1 VKIVL
6 SLLAAGSLSAFGAAA
21 SLDAYVGKHPHEKVG
36 PTTFLTNPTVNAAIL
51 KAVPDADI
59 RNFIADRDMTTAPI
73 RRIDNRLLVSGWD
86 HRSGGD
92 VNWAVLISRDGT
104 KTAVC
109 YSTGVEPDV
118 RGADWYVDGAKV
130 FTLYAR
136 CPSKTE
142 DLKALGTF
150 PIGPIPG

>member
-1 VKIVL
+1 MIL
-6 SLLAAGSLSAFGAAA
+6 SLLAAGSLGVFGTGA

-36 PTTFLTNPTVNAAIL
+36 PTTFLTNPAVKAAIV

-59 RNFIADRDMTTAPI
+59 RNFIADLEMTTVPI
-73 RRIDNRLLVSGWD
+73 RRIDDRLLASGWD
-86 HRSGGD
+86 QRSGGD
-92 VNWAVLISRDGT
+92 VNWAVLMSLDGT

-136 CPSKTE
+136 CPSRTE
-142 DLKALGTF
+142 DLKGLGTF
-150 PIGPIPG
+150 PIGAIPG

>member
-1 VKIVL
+1 MIL
-6 SLLAAGSLSAFGAAA
+6 GLLVAGSLSTSGTVA

-36 PTTFLTNPTVNAAIL
+36 PTTFLTDPAVNAAIA

-73 RRIDNRLLVSGWD
+73 RRIDERLLASGWD

-92 VNWAVLISRDGT
+92 VNWAVLMSRDGK

-118 RGADWYVDGAKV
+118 KGADWYVDGAKAFV
-130 FTLYAR
+130 LYTR
-136 CPSKTE
+136 CPSRTE
-142 DLKALGTF
+142 DLKGLGTF
-150 PIGPIPG
+150 PIGAIPG

>member
-1 VKIVL
+1 MKMIL
-6 SLLAAGSLSAFGAAA
+6 GLLAAGALGPFVTVAN
-21 SLDAYVGKHPHEKVG
+21 LDAYVGKHPHEKAD
-36 PTTFLTNPTVNAAIL
+36 PTTFLTNPVVNAAIA

-59 RNFIADRDMTTAPI
+59 RNFIADPDMTTVPI
-73 RRIDNRLLVSGWD
+73 RRIDDRLLASGWD

-92 VNWAVLISRDGT
+92 VNWAVLMSLDGK

-109 YSTGVEPDV
+109 NSTGVEPNV
-118 RGADWYVDGAKV
+118 RGADWYVDGVKV

-142 DLKALGTF
+142 DLQGLGTF

>member
-1 VKIVL
+1 MKIVL

-73 RRIDNRLLVSGWD
+73 RR
-86 HRSGGD
+86 
-92 VNWAVLISRDGT
+92 
-104 KTAVC
+104 
-109 YSTGVEPDV
+109 STIACSSPVGIT
-118 RGADWYVDGAKV
+118 GAAA
-130 FTLYAR
+130 T
-136 CPSKTE
+136 S
-142 DLKALGTF
+142 
-150 PIGPIPG
+150 IGPC

>member
-1 VKIVL
+1 MKMLL
-6 SLLAAGSLSAFGAAA
+6 SLLAAGSLGASGTVAK
-21 SLDAYVGKHPHEKVG
+21 LDAYVGKYPHEKVG
-36 PTTFLTNPTVNAAIL
+36 PTTFLTNPAVRAAIV

-73 RRIDNRLLVSGWD
+73 RKIDDRLLASGWD

-92 VNWAVLISRDGT
+92 VNWAVLMSRDGSR
-104 KTAVC
+104 TAVC
-109 YSTGVEPDV
+109 YSTGVEPNV

-136 CPSKTE
+136 CPSEAE

-150 PIGPIPG
+150 PIGAIPG